1 MMSAVRNAFIFVL
14 LAGAAIATWLLG
26 RPPAEL
32 ERAALRRP
40 APLGYYLRDATI
52 LGTNADGVVSYR
64 IYAGLLEQ
72 PEQDRSLVL
81 TDVRVEYDARE
92 NIPWRVTAP
101 HASAESGGE
110 YLRLYGGVELS
121 SEPEDGT
128 TAIMIETPELE
139 FKPEAYVA
147 SGAQPVT
154 YSRGD
159 TKLRAESFTAD
170 LKEDLID
177 MVSVHAEFH
186 R

>member
-1 MMSAVRNAFIFVL
+1 MMSAVRNTLMFVI

-26 RPPAEL
+26 RPPPEL
-32 ERAALRRP
+32 EGSAIRRP

-64 IYAGLLEQ
+64 IYAGRVEQ
-72 PEQDRSLVL
+72 AELNRSWVL
-81 TDVRVEYDARE
+81 TEVRVEYDARE

-101 HASAESGGE
+101 RGTAESGGE
-110 YLRLYGGVELS
+110 YLRLFGGVQLS

-128 TAIMIETPELE
+128 AATMIETPELE
-139 FKPEAYVA
+139 FEPESYLAT
-147 SGAQPVT
+147 GAPVT

-159 TKLRAESFTAD
+159 TRLQAESFTAD
-170 LKEDLID
+170 LEKDIIDL
-177 MVSVHAEFH
+177 VRVYAEFH